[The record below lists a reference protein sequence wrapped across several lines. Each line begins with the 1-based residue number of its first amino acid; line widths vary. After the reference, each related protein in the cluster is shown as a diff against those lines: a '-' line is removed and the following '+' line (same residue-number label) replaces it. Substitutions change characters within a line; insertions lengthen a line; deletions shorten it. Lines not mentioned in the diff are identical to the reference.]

1 MNSTAGHVVI
11 IGGGITG
18 LSAAYSIMEE
28 AQKENVS
35 VQCTILEQDSRWGG
49 KILTHRIH
57 ELLIEGGP
65 DSFLTTKPGAMELC
79 RALGLEHRLLP
90 TNAHHNRTFAFCRGK
105 LRELPQG
112 LLAFR
117 PQRVGSLV
125 TSGLLSV
132 IGLLRMGAERFLPC
146 PSSRPDDESMSAFFS
161 RRFGREA
168 FTNLLEP
175 LVAGIYAGDAEEL
188 SIEATFPR
196 FRELERSHGSVI
208 KGMRA
213 IQGKSGVGSQGS
225 GKPLSMF
232 MSLRGGLGELIQ
244 ALLLNLKSRKV
255 QLRSGVEIREITASS
270 GPTSSYR
277 ILLDDGQALDADA
290 VVVTT
295 PTYRSSKLLKQMS
308 PELATVLDDIPY
320 ASTATV
326 SLAYKTEGM
335 QSLIAGFGFVVP
347 RFEQRAL
354 LAATWS
360 SLKWPDRSKPEDTL
374 IRAYVGGRGRET
386 MFEKDDQEMVEIV
399 REELAEMVGIT
410 ASPHYAEVHR
420 WIRGMPQ
427 YVLGHQKR
435 LSFIERL
442 LKRWPRLYLA
452 GAAFRGIGIPDCI
465 RDGMRVGR
473 EAIQAMIQ
481 AKNLNNGK

>member
-1 MNSTAGHVVI
+1 MNATSRHVVI

-18 LSAAYSIMEE
+18 LSAAYSVMKE
-28 AQKENVS
+28 AQKTATA

-49 KILTHRIH
+49 KILTRSID

-65 DSFLTTKPGAMELC
+65 DSFLTTKPAALEMC
-79 RALGLEHRLLP
+79 RALGLEHRLLS
-90 TNAHHNRTFAFCRGK
+90 TNAQNNRTFAFCRGK

-117 PQRVGSLV
+117 PQRVDSLV

-132 IGLLRMGAERFLPC
+132 TGMLRMGAERFWPR
-146 PSSRPDDESMSAFFS
+146 PSLIPDDESLSAFFS

-196 FRELERSHGSVI
+196 FRDLERTHGSVI

-213 IQGKSGVGSQGS
+213 MQAKSAGAPKTSER
-225 GKPLSMF
+225 PLSMF

-244 ALLLNLKSRKV
+244 ELVKNLKSLEV
-255 QLRSGVEIREITASS
+255 QLRSGVTVREIAVSS
-270 GPTSSYR
+270 HPTSCYR
-277 ILLDDGQALDADA
+277 IVLDDGQSLAADT

-295 PTYRSSKLLKQMS
+295 PTYCSAILLRQMS
-308 PELATVLDDIPY
+308 PELATALNEIPY

-326 SLAYKTEGM
+326 SLAYKTENIPSSV
-335 QSLIAGFGFVVP
+335 QGFGFVVP
-347 RFEQRAL
+347 RKEKRAL

-360 SLKWPDRSKPEDTL
+360 SRKWADRSGPEDTL
-374 IRAYVGGRGRET
+374 IRAYVGGRGREEI
-386 MFEKDDQEMVEIV
+386 FEKDDQEIV
-399 REELAEMVGIT
+399 KVIQEELRAMAGI
-410 ASPHYAEVHR
+410 AAAPHYVEVHR
-420 WIRGMPQ
+420 WTRGMPQ

-435 LSFIERL
+435 LSTIEQL
-442 LKRWPRLYLA
+442 VKPWPGLFLA

-465 RDGMRVGR
+465 RDGMRVGQ
-473 EAIQAMIQ
+473 EAIQKIVGSGNV
-481 AKNLNNGK
+481 KEGN

>member
-1 MNSTAGHVVI
+1 MNSPSGHVVV

-18 LSAAYSIMEE
+18 LSAAYAVIEE
-28 AQKENVS
+28 AQKANSS
-35 VQCTILEQDSRWGG
+35 VRCTILEQDSRWGG
-49 KILTHRIH
+49 KILTHTIH
-57 ELLIEGGP
+57 NLLIEGGP
-65 DSFLTTKPGAMELC
+65 DSFLTTKPAALELC
-79 RALGLEHRLLP
+79 RALGLEHRLLQ

-117 PQRVGSLV
+117 PQRVDSLV
-125 TSGLLSV
+125 TSGLLSLA
-132 IGLLRMGAERFLPC
+132 GMLRMGAERFWPR
-146 PSSRPDDESMSAFFS
+146 PSSIPHDESLSAFFS

-196 FRELERSHGSVI
+196 FREFERTHGSVI

-213 IQGKSGVGSQGS
+213 MQGKSAGGLRASE
-225 GKPLSMF
+225 KPLSMF

-244 ALLLNLKSRKV
+244 VLVLHLKSREV
-255 QLRSGVEIREITASS
+255 QLRSGIAVRELEAPS

-277 ILLDDGQALDADA
+277 LVCDNGQILSADA

-295 PTYRSSKLLKQMS
+295 PAYNSSELLRQIS
-308 PELATVLDDIPY
+308 PELATALGEIPY

-326 SLAYKTEGM
+326 SFAYKTDSM
-335 QSLIAGFGFVVP
+335 QSSIRGFGFVVP
-347 RFEQRAL
+347 RNERRAL

-360 SLKWPDRSKPEDTL
+360 SLKWPDRTGSEDTL
-374 IRAYVGGRGRET
+374 VRTYVGGRGREAI
-386 MFEKDDQEMVEIV
+386 FEKDDQDVVKVI
-399 REELAEMVGIT
+399 REELTEMAGIT
-410 ASPHYAEVHR
+410 AAPHYVEVHR
-420 WIRGMPQ
+420 WMQGMPQ

-435 LSFIERL
+435 LSIIEQL
-442 LKRWPRLYLA
+442 LKGWPRLFLA

-465 RDGMRVGR
+465 RDGMRVGQ
-473 EAIQAMIQ
+473 EAFHKIVQARNF
-481 AKNLNNGK
+481 KDRK